1 MSGLNFLEKKI
12 INTKLKEKPFSM
24 GMYSFVMF
32 IINYYARVKKQIKI
46 DFDSFIIVQV
56 VTSHALYILNKTSY
70 ENKVSYPDIKK
81 LWEKMAAE
89 YDSSPLEMLEKTS
102 KKGGFL
108 KNSKLTI
115 SSICLLT
122 ELPKETVRRKI
133 ELLSKKKILTMSK
146 KNGVSIGS
154 DYKKIYSE
162 FVPQTTFEVIQ
173 LLKKWE
179 TSGLLKS
186 LLNFNK

>member
-1 MSGLNFLEKKI
+1 
-12 INTKLKEKPFSM
+12 
-24 GMYSFVMF
+24 
-32 IINYYARVKKQIKI
+32 
-46 DFDSFIIVQV
+46 
-56 VTSHALYILNKTSY
+56 
-70 ENKVSYPDIKK
+70 
-81 LWEKMAAE
+81 MAAE
-89 YDSSPLEMLEKTS
+89 YDSNPLEMLEKTS
-102 KKGGFL
+102 KKSAFL

-115 SSICLLT
+115 SSICLVT

-186 LLNFNK
+186 LLNFSK